1 MSTAS
6 ETAPAAHGRV
16 GRSAD
21 AIMERRQRAA
31 ELYQQGLTLKQVGEI
46 VGRSESVVRH
56 DLEVLG
62 IKRRQEWKRGR
73 GRIHP
78 VPQPR
83 PCARCGEVFTPQR
96 ATHVGKFCSR
106 LCHNRTNAEAQEHKR
121 GEWRTCLHC
130 GERFWRYQSQLALPQ
145 VRGDFCTRRCWGTYR
160 WLKDGSAARPLLEAN
175 MERGHFGGRARQRCI
190 GRWEGSKGGR
200 PSVSVTDAQRAAIE
214 QLADA
219 GWGRRA
225 IADRLLISERAI
237 RNALSA

>member
-106 LCHNRTNAEAQEHKR
+106 LCHNRTNAEGARASTAASASGATSLSWHCRRFAATSAR
-121 GEWRTCLHC
+121 G
-130 GERFWRYQSQLALPQ
+130 GAGAPI
-145 VRGDFCTRRCWGTYR
+145 
-160 WLKDGSAARPLLEAN
+160 
-175 MERGHFGGRARQRCI
+175 GG
-190 GRWEGSKGGR
+190 
-200 PSVSVTDAQRAAIE
+200 
-214 QLADA
+214 
-219 GWGRRA
+219 
-225 IADRLLISERAI
+225 
-237 RNALSA
+237 